1 MPKDEYMSD
10 IGFAYL
16 SYAMLRE
23 ILYTRTMQVNMR
35 VRRPTYIVLT
45 RR

>member
-23 ILYTRTMQVNMR
+23 ILYTRTTQVKMR
-35 VRRPTYIVLT
+35 DRRPTYIALS